1 MINRLKLSAYS
12 QKQTKM
18 KTAYIVKAYRT
29 AVGKAPKG
37 VFRFKRAD
45 ELAAETIQYMMKELP
60 EFDKKRIDDVI
71 VGNAMPEGSQ
81 GLNMARLISLMGLD
95 VIDVPGVTVNRFCS
109 SGIETIGMAVAKI
122 QAGMG
127 DCIIA
132 GGAESMS
139 SVPMTGFKPELNY
152 DTVVKSG
159 HEDYYWGMG
168 NTAEAV
174 ANEYKISREDQD
186 EFAYNSHMK
195 ALRALAEDRFQDQI
209 VPIDVEQTYIDAN
222 GKKATKSYTV
232 NKDEGPRAGTSKE
245 ALAKLRAVF
254 AAGGSV
260 TAGNSS
266 QMSDGA
272 AFVMVMSEEMVKELN
287 IEPIA
292 RMVNYAA
299 AGVPPRIMG
308 IGPVAAIPKALKQAG
323 LKQNDIELIELNEA
337 FASQSLAVIRELG
350 LDPDIINVNGG
361 AIALGHP
368 LGCTGGKLSVQL
380 FDEMRKRD
388 MSGKYGMVTMCVGTG
403 QGAAGIYEFLK

>member
-1 MINRLKLSAYS
+1 
-12 QKQTKM
+12 M
-18 KTAYIVKAYRT
+18 KTAYIVKGYRT

-37 VFRFKRAD
+37 LFRFKRTD
-45 ELAAETIQYMMKELP
+45 ELAAETIQHMMKELP
-60 EFDKKRIDDVI
+60 ELDVKRIDDVI

-81 GLNMARLISLMGLD
+81 GLNMARLISLMGLNS
-95 VIDVPGVTVNRFCS
+95 VDVPGVTVNRFCS
-109 SGIETIGMAVAKI
+109 SGVETIAMATAKI
-122 QAGMG
+122 QAGMA

-139 SVPMTGFKPELNY
+139 AVPMTGYKPELNY
-152 DTVVKSG
+152 NTVKQG

-174 ANEYKISREDQD
+174 ANQFKVSREDQD
-186 EFAYNSHMK
+186 EFAYHSHMK
-195 ALRALAEDRFQDQI
+195 ALKAQAENRFQEQIAPITVDQI
-209 VPIDVEQTYIDAN
+209 YLDAN
-222 GKKATKSYTV
+222 GKKATKTYTV
-232 NKDEGPRAGTSKE
+232 TKDEGPRAGTSKE
-245 ALAKLRAVF
+245 ALARLRAVF

-272 AFVMVMSEEMVKELN
+272 AFVMVMSEDMVKELN

-299 AGVPPRIMG
+299 AGVEPRIMG

-323 LKQNDIELIELNEA
+323 LQQNDIDLIELNEA
-337 FASQSLAVIRELG
+337 FASQSLAVIRELD
-350 LDPDIINVNGG
+350 LNKEIINVNGG

-368 LGCTGGKLSVQL
+368 LGCTGAKLSVQL
-380 FDEMRKRD
+380 FDEMRKRN
-388 MSGKYGMVTMCVGTG
+388 MKNKYGMVTMCVGTG
-403 QGAAGIYEFLK
+403 QGAAGIFEFLS